1 MSIAEKQQSLFSE
14 PGLHISL
21 IFMASWHHCSN
32 FSFNFIMSGVFFN
45 SFQLFLSNN
54 YLCCS
59 TPVPCSNLFCILQL
73 AVSHLKQ
80 ISGLWETPFHFN
92 KRWKLYFIRLKL
104 NFWACFLFIYPMANQ
119 EFLVEAL
126 IALFFYF
133 HITCPELK
141 TSNFTTQKQCIET
154 LPK

>member
-1 MSIAEKQQSLFSE
+1 MPIAEKQQSLFSE

-21 IFMASWHHCSN
+21 IFMASWHRCSN

-54 YLCCS
+54 YLCGS
-59 TPVPCSNLFCILQL
+59 TPVPCSNLLCILQL

-119 EFLVEAL
+119 RVPYGGPNCSF
-126 IALFFYF
+126 ILFSYYLSR
-133 HITCPELK
+133 IK
-141 TSNFTTQKQCIET
+141 NY
-154 LPK
+154 